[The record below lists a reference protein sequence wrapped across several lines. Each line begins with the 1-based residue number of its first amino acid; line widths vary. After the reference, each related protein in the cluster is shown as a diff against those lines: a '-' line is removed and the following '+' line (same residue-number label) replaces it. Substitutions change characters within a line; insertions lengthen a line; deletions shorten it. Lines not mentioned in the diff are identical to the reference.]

1 MYTNFFFFSAVN
13 PRQAKSFMSR
23 DEHPLNIL
31 SEKVNQDCLGYA
43 SPNFSVQESR
53 FPTEHTFPNN
63 GYQFDSGETEVKEL
77 QASTLTN
84 DQFEFSREY
93 TKPEVPRDD
102 QSDNE
107 GSPSSG
113 SS

>member
-1 MYTNFFFFSAVN
+1 
-13 PRQAKSFMSR
+13 MSR
-23 DEHPLNIL
+23 DEHPMNFL

-53 FPTEHTFPNN
+53 LPTEHPFPDCN
-63 GYQFDSGETEVKEL
+63 GDQFDSGETEVKEL
-77 QASTLTN
+77 QISTLTN
-84 DQFEFSREY
+84 DQFDFSREY
-93 TKPEVPRDD
+93 TKTEVPRDD

-113 SS
+113 LS